1 MIRGL
6 VLAALVAGGPVER
19 LTVADHLALGWARML
34 ETFRAPTV
42 KQIILLPAKVQLDTG
57 ETSERLCVFVKV
69 STGRIG
75 LRPQDVGT
83 DCEVLWRY
91 SYVKSTRRLTA
102 AEQAL
107 VNATCINWSV
117 GGGTMNPAGCDRV
130 LTTG

>member
-1 MIRGL
+1 VTRFL
-6 VLAALVAGGPVER
+6 LALALAAPPVER
-19 LTVADHLALGWARML
+19 LSPLDHLALGLARIK
-34 ETFRAPTV
+34 EAFVAPTV
-42 KQIILLPAKVQLDTG
+42 RQIILLPAKMQLDTG
-57 ETSERLCVFVKV
+57 EESERLCVFVKV

-91 SYVKSTRRLTA
+91 SYLKSTRRLTQ

-107 VNATCINWSV
+107 VDAVCINWSV

-130 LTTG
+130 LPSG